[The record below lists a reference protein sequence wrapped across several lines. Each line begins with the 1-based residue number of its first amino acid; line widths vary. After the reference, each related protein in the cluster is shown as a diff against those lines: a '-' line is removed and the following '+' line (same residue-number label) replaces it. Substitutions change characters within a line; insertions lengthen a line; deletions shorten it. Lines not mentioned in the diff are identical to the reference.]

1 MYAFGMIALLGLAVL
16 VVCGIVARYLG
27 MARELTAAALV
38 VLGIAAVWIADFDL
52 FGAWGLNVRNHA
64 LGLVFTGLVVAGA
77 AYFWQ
82 PLLASF
88 EAYARRQSDEAQT
101 LEKTQNLRRVA

>member
-1 MYAFGMIALLGLAVL
+1 MGFGMIALLGLAGSGCVWDR
-16 VVCGIVARYLG
+16 GPASG

-38 VLGIAAVWIADFDL
+38 VLGIAAAWIADFDL

-64 LGLVFTGLVVAGA
+64 IGLVFTGLVVAGA

-88 EAYARRQSDEAQT
+88 EAYARRQSDEAET

>member
-1 MYAFGMIALLGLAVL
+1 MEAFGMVVLLGLAIL
-16 VVCGIVARYLG
+16 AVCAIAARYLG
-27 MARELTAAALV
+27 MARELTAAAVV
-38 VLGIAAVWIADFDL
+38 VLGIATAWITDFDL
-52 FGAWGLNVRNHA
+52 FAAWGLAIRNHT

-82 PLLASF
+82 PLLAFF
-88 EAYARRQSDEAQT
+88 EAYARKQHDEAQA